1 MNKKINKK
9 DNFWLSLGKPILAL
23 APMAGITDS
32 AFRQLCRKH
41 GADVVYTEM
50 VSADGLHFDSQKTL
64 GLLKFSP
71 KEKPVVVQL
80 FGKDPEKF
88 IKAAQIVTKLGFDGI
103 DINFGC
109 PAKKVVG
116 HGGGVTLMRDLDLCY
131 NIIKNVCDHT
141 PLPVSIKVRT
151 SINKSPQLN
160 SKCGDKKD
168 GSGKVLALELVK
180 KIKDLPITAIMVHGR
195 SYEEKFSG
203 EINYE
208 MVKEI
213 KENFPAIVL
222 ANGNI
227 TNPKIAQKTLELT
240 QADGLGLARGLYGQP
255 WLFEDIKKFLKTK
268 KYKEKTWTQ
277 IKKVALEHA
286 KLNFK
291 FKKKHGIIEMRK
303 HLLFYSKGQKQAKEM
318 RKELVKVENIK
329 QIKKVFQKY

>member
-1 MNKKINKK
+1 MNKETKSK
-9 DNFWLSLGKPILAL
+9 DNFWLSIGKPVLAL

-32 AFRQLCRKH
+32 AFRQLCRKY

-64 GLLKFSP
+64 ELLKYFP
-71 KEKPVVVQL
+71 KEKPIVVQL

-116 HGGGVTLMRDLDLCY
+116 HGGGVTLMRDMGLCY

-141 PLPVSIKVRT
+141 PLPVSIKIRT
-151 SINKSPQLN
+151 SIN
-160 SKCGDKKD
+160 KKD
-168 GSGKVLALELVK
+168 GSGKILALELVK
-180 KIKDLPITAIMVHGR
+180 KIKDLPITTIMVHGR

-213 KENFPAIVL
+213 KENFPGIIL

-227 TNPKIAQKTLELT
+227 TNPEIAQKTLELT
-240 QADGLGLARGLYGQP
+240 KTDGLGLARGLYGRP
-255 WLFEDIKKFLKTK
+255 WLFEEIKKYLKTG
-268 KYKEKTWTQ
+268 KYKKKTWNQ
-277 IKKVALEHA
+277 IKKIALEHA
-286 KLNFK
+286 KLNFNSK
-291 FKKKHGIIEMRK
+291 EEHGIIEMRK

-318 RKELVKVENIK
+318 RKDLVQVESIEDIAK
-329 QIKKVFQKY
+329 IFKKY